1 MSSAVNLS
9 TGCRSRWYSG
19 SDRLD
24 SDWIERLS
32 CWMHSSMV
40 RPFVD
45 ETIVW
50 MMSVFVAYLDLRPQA
65 ICELLLS
72 GWNGMVALELVI

>member
-1 MSSAVNLS
+1 MSSAVSRS
-9 TGCRSRWYSG
+9 TVCHSRWCSD

-40 RPFVD
+40 LPFVD
-45 ETIVW
+45 ETFVW
-50 MMSVFVAYLDLRPQA
+50 MMLAFVVAYRDLTPQA
-65 ICELLLS
+65 ICELLLQD
-72 GWNGMVALELVI
+72 GRELSR